1 MASTINRLVPFE
13 PSTQPVG
20 AELTDPWTEEHGGRY
35 AAPASRVDVPI
46 DATEVRIAIF
56 LDRRLPRDITPQE
69 RLHFLSAV
77 WRAALAG
84 TPGLVRQLGG
94 LPADPEQFD
103 LQAVS
108 IRQTYFPTAGQAAA
122 ETWLRGVVAATHLP
136 SYREFTWSGSVRLAV
151 AERTYDVLVM
161 ALLFGT

>member
-1 MASTINRLVPFE
+1 MASTINRLVPFAPRAE
-13 PSTQPVG
+13 P
-20 AELTDPWTEEHGGRY
+20 AEPWTEEDGGRY
-35 AAPASRVDVPI
+35 AVAASRVDFPI
-46 DATEVRIAIF
+46 DATEVRIGVF
-56 LDRRLPRDITPQE
+56 LDRRLPREITAQE

-77 WRAALAG
+77 WHAALTG
-84 TPGLVRQLGG
+84 TPGLARQLDG

-122 ETWLRGVVAATHLP
+122 ETWMRGVVAASHLP
-136 SYREFTWSGSVRLAV
+136 SYREFTWTGPVRLAL
-151 AERTYDVLVM
+151 AGRTYDVLVM